1 MAYITEEMLHV
12 AYEKGKQKYLGQ
24 IRRKDA
30 TKALIDAGME
40 QGSASD
46 YAQVYTNLIRGKL
59 FTRTINDEAAKI
71 FLQRIYSEDGP
82 DSLKFALSAMKAHL
96 DYYEALRNTNR
107 KSAWD
112 IYYDFQ
118 KILEQTNTDL
128 VNNPDEIPVDEILRE
143 GSANQILVNSFERN
157 PKGRKKCLD
166 HFGFNCQVCDF
177 NFEDRF
183 GEIGKEFIHVH
194 HLLELSEIREEYE
207 VDPEKDLI
215 PVCPNCHAMLHKRKP
230 AFSISELKSLLN
242 RVV

>member
-46 YAQVYTNLIRGKL
+46 YAQVYTNLISGKR

-71 FLQRIYSEDGP
+71 FLQRIYQDDGH
-82 DSLKFALSAMKAHL
+82 DKLKIALTALKLHL
-96 DYYEALRNTNR
+96 IYHEKVQKTRR
-107 KSAWD
+107 KSAWEV
-112 IYYDFQ
+112 YYEFL
-118 KILEQTNTDL
+118 KILDQTNSVF
-128 VNNPDEIPVDEILRE
+128 VNNPDEISHDEKLLE
-143 GSANQILVNSFERN
+143 GSSRPALVNAFERN
-157 PKGRKKCLD
+157 PKARKKCLD
-166 HFGFNCQVCDF
+166 HYGYNCQVCEF
-177 NFEDRF
+177 NFEERF

-207 VDPEKDLI
+207 VDPINDLR